1 MTVSTWEDVVDLVTR
16 LARSGHAEATVERP
30 GLRLFVST
38 VDTSAPVN
46 GSTVDET
53 ALVAVPAPV
62 MGTFYRR
69 PAPDAPPFVAV
80 GSEVEPDTT
89 VAIVEVMK
97 LVMPVTADVA
107 GRIARVCAED
117 GAMVEEGEPLFLVEV
132 PS

>member
-1 MTVSTWEDVVDLVTR
+1 MPTWADALELVKE
-16 LARSGHAEATVERP
+16 LARSGRGEATVERP

-38 VDTSAPVN
+38 VSTED
-46 GSTVDET
+46 GSTVDDR

-69 PAPDAPPFVAV
+69 PAPDAPPFVEP

-97 LVMPVTADVA
+97 LMMPVTAEVA

-117 GAMVEEGEPLFLVEV
+117 GAMVTDGEPLFLVEV
-132 PS
+132 QS